1 MNQFYDEKDI
11 NQQIAENQYYDIRD
25 TISKVRNAQA
35 PLKLD
40 GIAAAIADEIDDV
53 SELTE
58 LVAELDWHINQKIN
72 RDAVVFGNATKK
84 ANEGVFVASRGI
96 DDEVIKIAKILD
108 KRLAEQG
115 AIVKKQC
122 QAMESLAEQIKRVL
136 KV

>member
-53 SELTE
+53 SELTK

-72 RDAVVFGNATKK
+72 RDAVVFGNAMKK
-84 ANEGVFVASRGI
+84 ANEGNSVAMGGIPKDNTALLKDMNEVFFGGVNKALG
-96 DDEVIKIAKILD
+96 V
-108 KRLAEQG
+108 
-115 AIVKKQC
+115 
-122 QAMESLAEQIKRVL
+122 
-136 KV
+136 

>member
-53 SELTE
+53 SELTK

-84 ANEGVFVASRGI
+84 ANEGNSVASRVI

-108 KRLAEQG
+108 KRLAEQE